1 MGTHRFPTQQPATQP
16 DTDRNQEKRQNR
28 VSARAASLRSS
39 EMDILLKYWKPVGV
53 LLLIVLI
60 FTAWHFDRAE
70 KYRMGREAAAAE
82 ISNRLKDGYIEQAKQ
97 ARSAEQKAA
106 AAFAERQTKLEEE
119 KQNAE
124 KTVAAMRLEL
134 NRLRHYAAAQNR
146 SRNLPATTTA
156 ATASDGASDSQG
168 WLLFGQCAEK
178 YAGLA
183 ETADGHA
190 ADLREWQ
197 AYGHAISSQRAE

>member
-1 MGTHRFPTQQPATQP
+1 
-16 DTDRNQEKRQNR
+16 
-28 VSARAASLRSS
+28 
-39 EMDILLKYWKPVGV
+39 
-53 LLLIVLI
+53 
-60 FTAWHFDRAE
+60 
-70 KYRMGREAAAAE
+70 
-82 ISNRLKDGYIEQAKQ
+82 YIEQAKQ

-183 ETADGHA
+183 
-190 ADLREWQ
+190 
-197 AYGHAISSQRAE
+197 

>member
-1 MGTHRFPTQQPATQP
+1 
-16 DTDRNQEKRQNR
+16 
-28 VSARAASLRSS
+28 
-39 EMDILLKYWKPVGV
+39 MDILLKYWKPVGV

-134 NRLRHYAAAQNR
+134 NRLRHYAAA
-146 SRNLPATTTA
+146 
-156 ATASDGASDSQG
+156 
-168 WLLFGQCAEK
+168 
-178 YAGLA
+178 
-183 ETADGHA
+183 
-190 ADLREWQ
+190 
-197 AYGHAISSQRAE
+197 

>member
-1 MGTHRFPTQQPATQP
+1 
-16 DTDRNQEKRQNR
+16 
-28 VSARAASLRSS
+28 
-39 EMDILLKYWKPVGV
+39 MDILLKYWKPVGV

-97 ARSAEQKAA
+97 ARSAEKKAA

-156 ATASDGASDSQG
+156 AAASHGASDSQG

-197 AYGHAISSQRAE
+197 AYGHAVSSQRAE